1 MKSQSGKMVN
11 IKENFEKI
19 LEIAS
24 KSAEK
29 SGRKLEEVVI
39 LAASK
44 TQPVEKLIKA
54 YEAGLRHFGEN
65 RVQEGIEKIEK
76 LKEYSDV
83 HWHLIGGLQTNKAKY
98 AVKYFELI
106 HSLDRKPL
114 ADELDKRAKK
124 INKVQDVLI
133 EVNIGEEDTKYGVHP
148 DRLKEL
154 FEYALNKENLKIL
167 GLMCIPPY
175 SENKEDSRT
184 YFAKLRELKQK
195 LENEFRVNLPHLS
208 MGMSNNFDIAIEE
221 GATIVRIGTLLFG
234 ERNY

>member
-1 MKSQSGKMVN
+1 MS

-29 SGRKLEEVVI
+29 SGRKLEEITI
-39 LAASK
+39 LGASK
-44 TQPVEKLIKA
+44 TQPVEKLIEA
-54 YEAGLRHFGEN
+54 YKAGLRYFGEN
-65 RVQEGIEKIEK
+65 RVQEGIKKIEK
-76 LKEYSDV
+76 MKEYSDI

-98 AVKYFELI
+98 AVRYFELI
-106 HSLDRKPL
+106 HSLDREPL

-124 INKVQDVLI
+124 INKIQDVLI
-133 EVNIGEEDTKYGVHP
+133 EVNIGEEETKYGVHP
-148 DRLKEL
+148 DRLKKL

-175 SENKEDSRT
+175 SENKEDSRP
-184 YFAKLRELKQK
+184 YFAKLRELKES
-195 LENEFRVNLPHLS
+195 LEKEFRVNLPHLS
-208 MGMSNNFDIAIEE
+208 MGMSNDFDIAIEE

>member
-1 MKSQSGKMVN
+1 MTT
-11 IKENFEKI
+11 IRENYEKI

-29 SGRKLEEVVI
+29 SGRKLDEIII
-39 LAASK
+39 LGASK
-44 TQPVEKLIKA
+44 TQPVEKLMEA
-54 YEAGLRHFGEN
+54 YKAGLRYFGEN

-76 LKEYSDV
+76 LKDFSDIN
-83 HWHLIGGLQTNKAKY
+83 WHLIGGLQTNKAKY

-106 HSLDRKPL
+106 HSLDRESL

-124 INKVQDVLI
+124 INKIQEVLI

-148 DRLKEL
+148 DKLEKL
-154 FEYALNKENLKIL
+154 FEYTLEKENLKIL

-175 SENKEDSRT
+175 SENKEDSRQ
-184 YFAKLRELKQK
+184 YFAKLRELKEK
-195 LENEFRVNLPHLS
+195 LESKFKTNLPHLS
-208 MGMSNNFDIAIEE
+208 MGMSNDFDIAIEE

>member
-1 MKSQSGKMVN
+1 MTT
-11 IKENFEKI
+11 IRENYEKI

-29 SGRKLEEVVI
+29 SGRKLDEIII
-39 LAASK
+39 LGASK
-44 TQPVEKLIKA
+44 TQPVEKLIEA
-54 YEAGLRHFGEN
+54 YKAGLRYFGEN

-76 LKEYSDV
+76 LKDFSDI

-106 HSLDRKPL
+106 HSLDRESL

-124 INKVQDVLI
+124 INKIQEVLI

-148 DRLKEL
+148 DKLEKL
-154 FEYALNKENLKIL
+154 FEYTLEKENLKIL

-175 SENKEDSRT
+175 SENKEDSRR
-184 YFAKLRELKQK
+184 YFAKLRELKEK
-195 LENEFRVNLPHLS
+195 IESELKINLPHLS
-208 MGMSNNFDIAIEE
+208 MGMSNDFDIAIEE

>member
-1 MKSQSGKMVN
+1 MTT
-11 IKENFEKI
+11 IRENYEKI

-29 SGRKLEEVVI
+29 SGRKLDEIII
-39 LAASK
+39 LGASK
-44 TQPVEKLIKA
+44 TQPVEKLIEA
-54 YEAGLRHFGEN
+54 YKAGLRYFGEN

-76 LKEYSDV
+76 LKDFSDI

-106 HSLDRKPL
+106 HSLDRESL

-124 INKVQDVLI
+124 INKVQEVLI

-148 DRLKEL
+148 DKLEKL
-154 FEYALNKENLKIL
+154 FEYTLEKENLKIL

-175 SENKEDSRT
+175 SENKEDSRR
-184 YFAKLRELKQK
+184 YFAKLRELKEK
-195 LENEFRVNLPHLS
+195 IESELKINLPHLS
-208 MGMSNNFDIAIEE
+208 MGMSNDFDIAIEE